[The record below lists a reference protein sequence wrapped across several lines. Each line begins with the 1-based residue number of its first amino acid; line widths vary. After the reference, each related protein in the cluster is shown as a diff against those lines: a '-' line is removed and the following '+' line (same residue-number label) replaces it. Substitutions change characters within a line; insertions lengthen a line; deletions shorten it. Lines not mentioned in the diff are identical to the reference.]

1 MARHASPAKRQ
12 EWEERFGR
20 FERSG
25 LSIREFCAA
34 EDVPPGTFWY
44 WRRIVGAPERH
55 RSRPSKQARAAFTPV
70 EVVAREPASS
80 VVIRLPSGASIELP
94 ADRRDLLQAAL
105 AALTAESPT
114 C

>member
-1 MARHASPAKRQ
+1 MARHASAAKRQ
-12 EWEERFGR
+12 EWEARFLR

-44 WRRIVGAPERH
+44 WRRSLRGAAGR
-55 RSRPSKQARAAFTPV
+55 RPRASKQARAAFTPV
-70 EVVAREPASS
+70 EIIAREPAAGI
-80 VVIRLPSGASIELP
+80 VIRLPRGALVELP
-94 ADRRDLLQAAL
+94 ADRPELLQAAL
-105 AALTAESPT
+105 SALTAESPA